1 MLKKLKIQ
9 NFAIIDNL
17 ELDLENGFNIFTGQT
32 GAGKSLIIDSIS
44 LLLGARSDSYMIRD
58 ETDYAYVY
66 GLFILEKTN
75 EKIEIERF
83 IYKNKGL
90 VKINN
95 EVVTL
100 NKLKSISN
108 SLALMSSQ
116 NDTFKLFDKNNYLS
130 FLSSSDINYVALL
143 DNYLKSRS
151 NYLNALKEYNLLIK
165 SKEESETNRA
175 YLEFVYDDISSY
187 KLKENELEEV
197 QNKLLELKN
206 YDKLFENLKDCL
218 SLINDNAILDN
229 IAKCNSTISKLCN
242 IDTSYEN
249 ISTTLNDVYY
259 NLDSV
264 VSLIKDKFLS
274 LEFDPNLLEE
284 LNKREND
291 INKLMLKY
299 KKTYDELY
307 QYQSDLASMLDNKQD
322 ISSLIQDK
330 ENEVKILFK
339 ATLDDSR
346 RITDYRKN
354 IAKTFETFVLEKSMY
369 LDLLNVK
376 FRVLFEEIDSK
387 NYLNSNIFKEDGMDQ
402 IDFLVS
408 LNKGEKEEPLSII
421 ASGGEMSRLLLIFKL
436 FLMRNESITLVL
448 DEIDTGVSG
457 VASKKIARVLEETS
471 TNNQIIMIT
480 HNPIIASQG
489 DNHYLIKK
497 QIKDERTFSSV
508 VLLDTKSRIEEL
520 AIMLEGEVS
529 DTSLLEAE
537 NLLKSKRKI

>member
-66 GLFILEKTN
+66 GLFILEKTK

-83 IYKNKGL
+83 IYKNKGI

-108 SLALMSSQ
+108 RLALMSSQ

-130 FLSSSDINYVALL
+130 FLSSSDFSYTNLL

-175 YLEFVYDDISSY
+175 YLEFVYNDISSY

-206 YDKLFENLKDCL
+206 YDKLYENLKDCL

-229 IAKCNSTISKLCN
+229 MAKCNSTISKLCN

-249 ISTTLNDVYY
+249 ISTALNDVYY

-307 QYQSDLASMLDNKQD
+307 KYQSDLASMLDNKQD
-322 ISSLIQDK
+322 ISSLIKDK
-330 ENEVKILFK
+330 ENKVKILFK
-339 ATLDDSR
+339 DTLDNAR
-346 RITDYRKN
+346 RITDYRKD
-354 IAKTFETFVLEKSMY
+354 IAKTFETFVLEKSIS

-376 FRVLFEEIDSK
+376 FRVLFEEIDTK
-387 NYLNSNIFKEDGMDQ
+387 NYLNSNIFREDGIDQ

-436 FLMRNESITLVL
+436 FLMRNESKTLVL

-457 VASKKIARVLEETS
+457 AASKKIARVLEETS

-508 VLLDTKSRIEEL
+508 VRLDTKSRINEL

-537 NLLKSKRKI
+537 NLLKNKRKI